1 MTQESLVSLIQ
12 PQEFSRVVENAMYV
26 FKDQNHDKI
35 PDLLQDAGNLL
46 VKASKRLTPTQLVL
60 AIAAVAIATVFVVSK
75 IEGEIDFHRDA
86 A

>member
-1 MTQESLVSLIQ
+1 MAQESLVSLIH

>member
-1 MTQESLVSLIQ
+1 MAQESLVSLIQ
-12 PQEFSRVVENAMYV
+12 PQDFSRAVENAMYV

-46 VKASKRLTPTQLVL
+46 LKASKRLTTTQLVL

-75 IEGEIDFHRDA
+75 VEGEIDFHRGA

>member
-1 MTQESLVSLIQ
+1 MAQESLVSLIQ
-12 PQEFSRVVENAMYV
+12 PQDFSRVVENAMYV

-46 VKASKRLTPTQLVL
+46 VKASKRLTTTQLVL
-60 AIAAVAIATVFVVSK
+60 TIAAIAIATVFVVSK
-75 IEGEIDFHRDA
+75 IEEDVDFHRGA